1 MSVVG
6 SLPCISA
13 QQPFVR
19 CKIERSIALTAK
31 FMSEQKEILAPLD
44 FCLLLLR
51 IFAAF
56 LMIHHGLEKLQDPEG
71 FTSFIV
77 DQYFPFL
84 PFKHVLWTYLASYTQ
99 IVGSVAIVL
108 GIAARPALIGLSF
121 TMSLL
126 WRFMAWTLAFRD
138 SLSLLSKHTIMN
150 TKPPRCIW
158 SSLSF
163 SPLQA
168 LVL

>member
-1 MSVVG
+1 
-6 SLPCISA
+6 
-13 QQPFVR
+13 
-19 CKIERSIALTAK
+19 
-31 FMSEQKEILAPLD
+31 MSEQKVILAPFD

-56 LMIHHGLEKLQDPEG
+56 LMIHHGLEKLQNPEG

-84 PFKHVLWTYLASYTQ
+84 PFKHVLWTYLAAYTQ

-121 TMSLL
+121 TMV
-126 WRFMAWTLAFRD
+126 FALAFHSLD
-138 SLSLLSKHTIMN
+138 TGLQGFPFAVVEAHNYEYETSALYLVIFVVLAITGAGGLSLSQFYRN
-150 TKPPRCIW
+150 
-158 SSLSF
+158 
-163 SPLQA
+163 
-168 LVL
+168 VLPEWIQPWV